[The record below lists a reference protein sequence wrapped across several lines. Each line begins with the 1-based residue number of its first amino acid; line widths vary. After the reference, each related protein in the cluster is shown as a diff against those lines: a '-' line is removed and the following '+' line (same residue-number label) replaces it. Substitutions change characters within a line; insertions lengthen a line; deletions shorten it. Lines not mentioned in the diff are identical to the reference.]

1 MLSIIHL
8 NIRSL
13 PKHFDEFRISP
24 DLASNDIICFSETW
38 FNNSHFDNCFNIPG
52 YILIRKDRGLASRG
66 GGLAIYIKQHIKF
79 EKIDLAKCGET
90 EILGIELVMAHS
102 RFCLVLVYNPPC
114 VPSGVLPEKYP
125 TMITH

>member
-13 PKHFDEFRISP
+13 PKHFNEFRISP
-24 DLASNDIICFSETW
+24 DLASNDIICASETW

-66 GGLAIYIKQHIKF
+66 GGYAIYIKQRLKKLTYRNVVCLSWHILDF
-79 EKIDLAKCGET
+79 A
-90 EILGIELVMAHS
+90 
-102 RFCLVLVYNPPC
+102 
-114 VPSGVLPEKYP
+114 
-125 TMITH
+125 